1 MGLHWLMLLLLV
13 AVFAAMELSDGFPKG
28 SDTRASLK
36 TLHFTLGLTLFT
48 LVWVRLIAK
57 LVSPAP
63 LIHPPIARWQEVTAK
78 VVQALLY
85 LLMIAMPLL
94 GWAGLGWLILSA
106 PGKSIPFY
114 GWQLPALITEN
125 KGLVETIKEIHEIG
139 ASAIY
144 VLVGIHAAAALY
156 HHCFVRDNTLL
167 HILPER
173 A

>member
-28 SDTRASLK
+28 SDTRGSLK
-36 TLHFTLGLTLFT
+36 TLHFTLGLTVFT
-48 LVWVRLIAK
+48 LVWARLIAK

-94 GWAGLGWLILSA
+94 GWAGLADTKRSRQVD
-106 PGKSIPFY
+106 S
-114 GWQLPALITEN
+114 
-125 KGLVETIKEIHEIG
+125 
-139 ASAIY
+139 
-144 VLVGIHAAAALY
+144 VLRLAAA
-156 HHCFVRDNTLL
+156 CFDHREQESRGNDQRNS
-167 HILPER
+167 
-173 A
+173 

>member
-1 MGLHWLMLLLLV
+1 MLLFLV

-36 TLHFTLGLTLFT
+36 TLHFTLGLTVFT

-94 GWAGLGWLILSA
+94 GWLILSA
-106 PGKSIPFY
+106 SGKPIPFY

-125 KGLVETIKEIHEIG
+125 KGLVETIKEIYEID

>member
-13 AVFAAMELSDGFPKG
+13 AVFAAMELNDGFPKG

-63 LIHPPIARWQEVTAK
+63 LIHLPIARWQEVTAK

-94 GWAGLGWLILSA
+94 GWLILSA
-106 PGKSIPFY
+106 SGKLIPFY

-139 ASAIY
+139 ALAIHL
-144 VLVGIHAAAALY
+144 LVGIHAAAALD
-156 HHCFVRDNTLL
+156 HHYFVRDNTLL

>member
-1 MGLHWLMLLLLV
+1 MMLLLLV
-13 AVFAAMELSDGFPKG
+13 AVFAAMELSDGFSKG

-36 TLHFTLGLTLFT
+36 TLHFTLGLTVFT

-94 GWAGLGWLILSA
+94 GWA
-106 PGKSIPFY
+106 
-114 GWQLPALITEN
+114 
-125 KGLVETIKEIHEIG
+125 
-139 ASAIY
+139 
-144 VLVGIHAAAALY
+144 
-156 HHCFVRDNTLL
+156 D
-167 HILPER
+167 
-173 A
+173 

>member
-1 MGLHWLMLLLLV
+1 MGLHWLMLLFLV

-36 TLHFTLGLTLFT
+36 TLHFTLGLTVFT

-63 LIHPPIARWQEVTAK
+63 LIHLPIARWQEVTAK

-94 GWAGLGWLILSA
+94 GWLMLSA
-106 PGKSIPFY
+106 SGKLIPFY

-125 KGLVETIKEIHEIG
+125 KGLVETIKEIYEIG

>member
-13 AVFAAMELSDGFPKG
+13 AVFAAMELSDGSPKR
-28 SDTRASLK
+28 SDTRASLN
-36 TLHFTLGLTLFT
+36 TLHFTLGLTVFT

-94 GWAGLGWLILSA
+94 GWLILSA
-106 PGKSIPFY
+106 SGKLIPFY

-125 KGLVETIKEIHEIG
+125 KGLVETIKEIYEIG